1 MAESLPKC
9 QLCQIMAIVQTKLRA
24 TTPKKGKRK
33 KKRDSV
39 LGKRKTKK
47 KKKDRVLGKRKTK
60 KRKKDRVLGK
70 RKTKKKKEKKK
81 DCFQDLDISAQRHPL
96 FIDTSLSTSK
106 RYRTSLAG
114 RSASELPARPARARA
129 RVPPSRTTTQLSSQ
143 DVPTGKRC
151 TFLSSQYTFSRSHTY
166 P

>member
-1 MAESLPKC
+1 
-9 QLCQIMAIVQTKLRA
+9 MAIVQTKLRA

-70 RKTKKKKEKKK
+70 RKTKKKKEKKRTVFK
-81 DCFQDLDISAQRHPL
+81 TSILAPNDIPYLLTRRSPRPNGTARHSPAVPHPSYPPAPPGPGPGSHPL
-96 FIDTSLSTSK
+96 AQLPNSVP
-106 RYRTSLAG
+106 RTSPQ
-114 RSASELPARPARARA
+114 EK
-129 RVPPSRTTTQLSSQ
+129 
-143 DVPTGKRC
+143 DVH
-151 TFLSSQYTFSRSHTY
+151 S
-166 P
+166 